1 METTSSDFATA
12 MDELNAISDWFEQ
25 GSTDIDAGLAKFER
39 AMDLITK
46 LRGRLTEVE
55 QRVEQIKRDFSESTA
70 NSEA

>member
-1 METTSSDFATA
+1 METTASDFASA

-39 AMDLITK
+39 AMNLITT

-55 QRVEQIKRDFSESTA
+55 QRVEQIKRDFSEPS
-70 NSEA
+70 SSGE